1 MKYSCGTEVM
11 LGDEIMASY
20 GPKQES
26 LARVVAIGLD
36 LAVENIDRQFYGWAK
51 EEKIISDES
60 VIIEWKDEN
69 PMAHNDPNYS
79 PVGNY
84 MTLSSLC
91 CETFIRRSSDEHG
104 T

>member
-20 GPKQES
+20 GPEQES
-26 LARVVAIGLD
+26 LARVIAIGLD
-36 LAVENIDRQFYGWAK
+36 LAVENIDRKFYDWAK
-51 EEKIISDES
+51 EEGIISDES

-91 CETFIRRSSDEHG
+91 CETFIRRGSDEQG
-104 T
+104 A

>member
-20 GPKQES
+20 GPEQVS

-36 LAVENIDRQFYGWAK
+36 LAVESIDRKLHDWAK
-51 EEKIISDES
+51 EEGIISAES
-60 VIIEWKDEN
+60 VVIEWRDEN
-69 PMAHNDPNYS
+69 PMAHNDPI
-79 PVGNY
+79 
-84 MTLSSLC
+84 
-91 CETFIRRSSDEHG
+91 IRPSAI

>member
-1 MKYSCGTEVM
+1 M

-20 GPKQES
+20 GPEQES

-36 LAVENIDRQFYGWAK
+36 LAVQNIDRKFYDWAK
-51 EEKIISDES
+51 AEGIISSES
-60 VIIEWKDEN
+60 VIIEWRDEN
-69 PMAHNDPNYS
+69 PLANNNPNYS

-91 CETFIRRSSDEHG
+91 CETFIRRGGDEHSA
-104 T
+104 

>member
-20 GPKQES
+20 GPEQES

-36 LAVENIDRQFYGWAK
+36 LAEQNIDRKFYDWAK
-51 EEKIISDES
+51 AEGIISNES
-60 VIIEWKDEN
+60 VIIEWRDEN
-69 PMAHNDPNYS
+69 PLAHNDPDYS

-91 CETFIRRSSDEHG
+91 CETFIRRSGDERG
-104 T
+104 A

>member
-20 GPKQES
+20 GPEQES

-36 LAVENIDRQFYGWAK
+36 LAVESIDRKFHDWAK
-51 EEKIISDES
+51 EEGIISAES
-60 VIIEWKDEN
+60 VVIEWRDEN
-69 PMAHNDPNYS
+69 PMAHNDSNYS

-91 CETFIRRSSDEHG
+91 CETFIRRGSGEHG
-104 T
+104 V

>member
-20 GPKQES
+20 GPEEEA

-36 LAVENIDRQFYGWAK
+36 SAVENIERQFYDWVK
-51 EEKIISDES
+51 EEGIISDES
-60 VIIEWKDEN
+60 VIIEWMDEN
-69 PMAHNDPNYS
+69 PLAHNDPNYA

-84 MTLSSLC
+84 MTLASLC
-91 CETFIRRSSDEHG
+91 SETFIRRSSDEHR